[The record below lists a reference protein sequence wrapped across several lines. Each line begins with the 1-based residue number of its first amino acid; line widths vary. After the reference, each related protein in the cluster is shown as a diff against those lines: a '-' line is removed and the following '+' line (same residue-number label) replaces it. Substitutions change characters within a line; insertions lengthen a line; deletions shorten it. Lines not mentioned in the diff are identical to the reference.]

1 MTKYNC
7 LSSEDSLRQS
17 VVKSLC
23 TDDNNNNNDILRS
36 DMFNIIK
43 IDARETIYITICVA
57 INTTHTLWY
66 IFLPCPFIQ
75 YLLISVE
82 KAKLKMNKFNIKKI
96 K

>member
-1 MTKYNC
+1 
-7 LSSEDSLRQS
+7 
-17 VVKSLC
+17 
-23 TDDNNNNNDILRS
+23 
-36 DMFNIIK
+36 MFNIIK

-96 K
+96 KQVKSEVKGNHFHISQRLTYMGAIA